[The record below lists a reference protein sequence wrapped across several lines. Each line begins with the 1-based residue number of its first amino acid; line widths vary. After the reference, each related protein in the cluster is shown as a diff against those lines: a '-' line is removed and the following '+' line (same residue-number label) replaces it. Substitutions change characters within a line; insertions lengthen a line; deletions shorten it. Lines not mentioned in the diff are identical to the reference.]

1 MGERMEDRSV
11 LGVGSV
17 GISTMYYMN
26 QNSSLPASSVLFVKS
41 DLETKLTE
49 KAKKSL
55 PSQEK
60 LDALTRLKEITQ
72 VNVFEHEGVPSEPV
86 SPKSQT
92 QRHYNIVGLGG
103 QSGDF
108 FLKLVESQN
117 KQDQQVTTFCIMPFN
132 FEGTARTKK
141 AQYQLEQMQGET
153 IVLKNQDLLKEAS
166 KTATFDESFEV
177 YHRLIEQ
184 RVNS

>member
-1 MGERMEDRSV
+1 MEDRSV

-17 GISTMYYMN
+17 GLSTMYFLS

-49 KAKKSL
+49 KAKKSV

-60 LDALTRLKEITQ
+60 LDALKRLKEITQ
-72 VNVFEHEGVPSEPV
+72 VNVFEHEGVPSDSV

-108 FLKLVESQN
+108 FLKLVATQN
-117 KQDQQVTTFCIMPFN
+117 KQDQQITTFCIMPFS
-132 FEGTARTKK
+132 FEGNARTKK
-141 AQYQLEQMQGET
+141 AQYQLEQIQGET
-153 IVLKNQDLLKEAS
+153 IVLKNQELLKGAS
-166 KTATFDESFEV
+166 KTATFDESFEIFQK
-177 YHRLIEQ
+177 LIEE
-184 RVNS
+184 RIGE